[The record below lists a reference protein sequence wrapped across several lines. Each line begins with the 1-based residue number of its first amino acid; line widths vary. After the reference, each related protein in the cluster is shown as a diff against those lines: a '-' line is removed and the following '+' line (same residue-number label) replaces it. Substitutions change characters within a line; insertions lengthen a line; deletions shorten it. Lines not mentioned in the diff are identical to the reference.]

1 MPGRLNLRH
10 GVLVGIAAFLLL
22 FQNCSRP
29 EDPQESS
36 LSSTQSGAAGY
47 ISQLPSAYE
56 AKLDTLAHMSCSNIT
71 ENLPRRAYFTYRAGA
86 YSNLSGG
93 LTMTQ
98 AFRDATRFYNAKQR
112 AEALQQSL
120 ANANTRLNMAIR
132 SEANVDSIFK
142 EGSLVVGEELESF
155 LPPLDTA
162 AVAGPLA
169 GLAAGQMMN
178 YFPGSGAQ
186 RLMEASLR
194 FYKYENVVKDS
205 RDRLGASDATT
216 AAYLAMGFSSTSDEA
231 NQVLRRP
238 LMGSGFKLSFGLPAG
253 YSGGERRV
261 IGSVQ
266 ERSLATNQPTGS
278 TFDCLANY
286 QFMIIRPE
294 DKAANRVVC
303 NAFVDKSD
311 NTTEE
316 AALRALRRVLRVEDW
331 YVDVKNHCILP
342 RGTGDYCYGDLQ
354 GRTIQY
360 GVSTCANTP
369 TTMCPH
375 FVSICI
381 RR

>member
-1 MPGRLNLRH
+1 MPDRLKWRH
-10 GVLVGIAAFLLL
+10 GLLVGVAAGLLL
-22 FQNCSRP
+22 FQNCSQP
-29 EDPQESS
+29 EDDQSS
-36 LSSTQSGAAGY
+36 LSSNQGATGY
-47 ISQLPSAYE
+47 MAQLPPAYE
-56 AKLDTLAHMSCSNIT
+56 AKVDTVSHMSCSNIT
-71 ENLPRRAYFTYRAGA
+71 ENLPRRAYFTYRVGA
-86 YSNLSGG
+86 YSNLSSG
-93 LTMTQ
+93 LTLSQ
-98 AFRDATRFYNAKQR
+98 AYRDATRFYNAQDR
-112 AEALQQSL
+112 AEGLQQST
-120 ANANTRLNMAIR
+120 ANSNTRLNLAIR
-132 SEANVDSIFK
+132 SEANIDSIFK
-142 EGSLVVGEELESF
+142 EGSLVAGEEIESF

-169 GLAAGQMMN
+169 GLAPGQMMN
-178 YFPGSGAQ
+178 YFPGPGSQ

-194 FYKYENVVKDS
+194 FYKFENVVKDT
-205 RDRLGASDATT
+205 RDRLGASDSTT

-238 LMGSGFKLSFGLPAG
+238 LTGGGFKLNFNLPAG
-253 YSGGERRV
+253 YTGGERRV

-266 ERSLATNQPTGS
+266 ERSLATGQPVGS
-278 TFDCLANY
+278 TYDCLANY
-286 QFMIIRPE
+286 QFMVIRPE
-294 DKAANRVVC
+294 DKAAGRVVC

-311 NTTEE
+311 NSSEE

-342 RGTGDYCYGDLQ
+342 RGTGDYCYGDVQ

-360 GVSTCANTP
+360 GVAACANTT

>member
-1 MPGRLNLRH
+1 MPGRLKMRH
-10 GVLVGIAAFLLL
+10 GVIVSLAASLLL
-22 FQNCSRP
+22 FQNCSSP

-36 LSSTQSGAAGY
+36 LSSQTGQSGYMA
-47 ISQLPSAYE
+47 QLPPAYD
-56 AKLDTLAHMSCSNIT
+56 AKLDTVAHMSCSNIT

-98 AFRDATRFYNAKQR
+98 AFRDATRFYNTKQR
-112 AEALQQSL
+112 AEGLQQST
-120 ANANTRLNMAIR
+120 ANSNTRLNLAIR
-132 SEANVDSIFK
+132 SEANLDSVYK
-142 EGSLVVGEELESF
+142 EGGLAVGEEIESF

-169 GLAAGQMMN
+169 GLAPGQMMN
-178 YFPGSGAQ
+178 YFPGPGSQ

-194 FYKYENVVKDS
+194 FYKYENVVKDT
-205 RDRLGASDATT
+205 RDRLGASDSTT
-216 AAYLAMGFSSTSDEA
+216 AAYLAMGFSSTADEA

-238 LMGSGFKLSFGLPAG
+238 LTGSGFKLTFNLPSG

-266 ERSLATNQPTGS
+266 ERNLATGQPTGS
-278 TFDCLANY
+278 TYDCLTNY
-286 QFMIIRPE
+286 QFMVIRPE
-294 DKAANRVVC
+294 DKAAGRVVC

-311 NTTEE
+311 NATEE

-360 GVSTCANTP
+360 GVSTCANTS